1 MAETLAYNLP
11 SFALPLPADSDRL
24 VAASLPANCS
34 CIAAIISGVIRSVV
48 SGCFMTIMLIMSSL
62 DTASR
67 SFSCSVTMIDDA
79 PRSLIVL
86 LI

>member
-1 MAETLAYNLP
+1 
-11 SFALPLPADSDRL
+11 
-24 VAASLPANCS
+24 
-34 CIAAIISGVIRSVV
+34 
-48 SGCFMTIMLIMSSL
+48 MTIMLIMSSL

-79 PRSLIVL
+79 PRSLMVL